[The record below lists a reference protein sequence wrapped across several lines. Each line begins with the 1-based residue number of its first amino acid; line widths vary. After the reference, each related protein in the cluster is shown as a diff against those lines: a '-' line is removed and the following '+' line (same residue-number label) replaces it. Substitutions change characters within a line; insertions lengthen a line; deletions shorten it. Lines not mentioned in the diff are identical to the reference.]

1 MKTNLTSTTVAIAYN
16 HRVRRL
22 AVAKRT
28 TLSSSS
34 ILITTV
40 NKKLHRRFLMDNF
53 IPTTRMFSRSLR
65 EAYPK
70 DYVNENII
78 EGPFYSAPNIHD
90 IPVLFG
96 LIAVLSMI
104 AYALWRYF

>member
-1 MKTNLTSTTVAIAYN
+1 
-16 HRVRRL
+16 
-22 AVAKRT
+22 
-28 TLSSSS
+28 
-34 ILITTV
+34 
-40 NKKLHRRFLMDNF
+40 MDDF
-53 IPTTRMFSRSLR
+53 TPTTRMFSRSLR

-70 DYVNENII
+70 DYVNENLI

-96 LIAVLSMI
+96 LIAVISMI

>member
-1 MKTNLTSTTVAIAYN
+1 MKMKRMSTTVAIAYN
-16 HRVRRL
+16 HRARRL

-28 TLSSSS
+28 TLLSSST
-34 ILITTV
+34 LITTV
-40 NKKLHRRFLMDNF
+40 NKKLHRRFLMDDF

-90 IPVLFG
+90 VPVLFG

-104 AYALWRYF
+104 AVAIWRYF

>member
-1 MKTNLTSTTVAIAYN
+1 
-16 HRVRRL
+16 
-22 AVAKRT
+22 
-28 TLSSSS
+28 
-34 ILITTV
+34 
-40 NKKLHRRFLMDNF
+40 
-53 IPTTRMFSRSLR
+53 MFSRSLR

-96 LIAVLSMI
+96 LITVLGMI
-104 AYALWRYF
+104 AVAIWRYF